1 VTVHYDGYRS
11 LTVNKAY
18 PQLNHFL
25 EHVLIFQSFN
35 NLWLND
41 LFDMTSIA
49 FKYQNLFVLLFMRL
63 LSLFDFLP
71 LDRHL
76 SEVFFGGV
84 LYCIGSCKACNLDVS
99 RNKIFLA
106 MKTNI
111 WMFESFIFM
120 IQYCFVQVVHEV
132 RLSRV
137 GLLSV
142 FYNFLNWK
150 LLVLLKIQRYTFLRR
165 GLIMPKQ
172 LIIIRSN
179 YTLSRY
185 LNNLVFEKLLYVE
198 YLTVK
203 VPLQAEYAWI
213 VKNTKSYILCVSLS
227 GW

>member
-1 VTVHYDGYRS
+1 MTVHYDGYRS

-84 LYCIGSCKACNLDVS
+84 LYSIGSCTACNLDVS

-150 LLVLLKIQRYTFLRR
+150 LLVLLKIQRYAFLRR

-172 LIIIRSN
+172 LIVISSN
-179 YTLSRY
+179 YTLSR
-185 LNNLVFEKLLYVE
+185 
-198 YLTVK
+198 
-203 VPLQAEYAWI
+203 
-213 VKNTKSYILCVSLS
+213 
-227 GW
+227 